1 MGNIGIPVKEIE
13 FEPLPDTVPVPEIVP
28 AQEPE
33 FQPAH
38 AYLQRLALAD
48 LPSFSI
54 EITGYLW

>member
-13 FEPLPDTVPVPEIVP
+13 FEPLPDTVPVPETVP
-28 AQEPE
+28 EPE
-33 FQPAH
+33 FEPAH
-38 AYLQRLALAD
+38 VYLQRLALAD

>member
-1 MGNIGIPVKEIE
+1 MANIGQPVKEVE

-28 AQEPE
+28 EPE
-33 FQPAH
+33 REPAH